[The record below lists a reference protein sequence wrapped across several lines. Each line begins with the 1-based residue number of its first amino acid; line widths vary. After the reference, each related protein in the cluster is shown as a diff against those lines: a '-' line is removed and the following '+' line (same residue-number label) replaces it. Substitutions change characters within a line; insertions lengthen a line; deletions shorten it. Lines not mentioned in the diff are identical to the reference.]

1 MSTSIPPLNRILF
14 VEDDPDILSVGQL
27 ALEGVGA
34 FQVVACS
41 SGSEALAV
49 APTFAPDL
57 ILLDV
62 MMPVMDGPETLR
74 QLRASAATSATPVV
88 FMTAKVQRHEV
99 EQYLALGAVNVI
111 AKPFDPMT
119 LATAIREIWTIYH
132 G

>member
-1 MSTSIPPLNRILF
+1 MNTPPLNRILF
-14 VEDDPDILSVGQL
+14 VEDDPDIQAVGQL
-27 ALEGVGA
+27 ALEAVGG
-34 FQVVACS
+34 FKVTTCS
-41 SGSEALAV
+41 SGGEALTI
-49 APTFAPDL
+49 APTFTPDL

-62 MMPVMDGPETLR
+62 MMPGMDGPETLQ
-74 QLRASAATSATPVV
+74 QLRTLAATRNTPVI

-119 LATAIREIWTIYH
+119 LAATIREIWTTYY

>member
-1 MSTSIPPLNRILF
+1 MSIPPLNRILF
-14 VEDDPDILSVGQL
+14 VEDDPDIQAVGRL
-27 ALEGVGA
+27 ALEVVGG
-34 FQVVACS
+34 FQVVSCS
-41 SGSEALAV
+41 AGHEALRV

-74 QLRASAATSATPVV
+74 QLRALEATRAIPIV

-111 AKPFDPMT
+111 AKPFDPML
-119 LATAIREIWTIYH
+119 LAAAIREIWATYY

>member
-1 MSTSIPPLNRILF
+1 MNTPPLNRILF
-14 VEDDPDILSVGQL
+14 VEDDPDIQAVGQL
-27 ALEGVGA
+27 ALEAVGG
-34 FQVVACS
+34 FKVTTCS
-41 SGSEALAV
+41 SGGEALTV

-62 MMPVMDGPETLR
+62 MMPGMDGPETLR
-74 QLRASAATSATPVV
+74 QLRTLAATRNTPVV

-99 EQYLALGAVNVI
+99 AQYLALGAVNVI

-119 LATAIREIWTIYH
+119 LASTIREIWTTYY